1 MFAGCGEEV
10 TLQYKV
16 LENGT
21 DCEILGAS
29 DNTIKKL
36 VIPETIDR
44 YTVTKIGWSAF
55 NGYSELK
62 SVKLPSTLEVIE
74 TAFSNCTSLET
85 IEFSEGIKK
94 IHGFNYCSSLKT
106 LEIPAS
112 VEDISGFYYCTS
124 LKNIKVDADNNYFT
138 SRDRSGN
145 ECNVL
150 VVLKN
155 GEKNPVNWLKLTAN
169 EFTIPN
175 DVGVIGGRA
184 FTNCPEMTE
193 IHIPPS
199 VDMISASI
207 FRECPEFTTIYGKAG
222 SKAEDYA
229 IKYGYIFIEE

>member
-10 TLQYKV
+10 TFQYKV

-21 DCEILGAS
+21 DCEILGSS

-85 IEFSEGIKK
+85 IEFPEGIKK
-94 IHGFNYCSSLKT
+94 IYGFNYCSSLKT

-124 LKNIKVDADNNYFT
+124 LKNIKVDADDNYFT
-138 SRDRSGN
+138 SRDRQGK

-150 VVLKN
+150 AGVKREN
-155 GEKNPVNWLKLTAN
+155 IPANWLMLTAN
-169 EFTIPN
+169 EFIIPN
-175 DVGVIGGRA
+175 DVGIIGKYA
-184 FTNCPEMTE
+184 FINCPEMTSLS
-193 IHIPPS
+193 IPPS
-199 VDMISASI
+199 VEMISESA
-207 FRECPEFTTIYGKAG
+207 RDECPNLTTIYGVAG
-222 SKAEDYA
+222 SQAEKYA
-229 IKYGYIFIEE
+229 NKYGYTFIEE